1 MSSPILIPISAADAI
16 RWLAQEIGDDYL
28 FAHQTP
34 DRPEAIYWHSLPDRA
49 ALPASLR
56 QLLHWQR
63 RGMVTV
69 VARTSNWRWLGML
82 TALGCRVISQE
93 SMQAPHWTDPV
104 RFSNC
109 LRSTSAL
116 DGRRELVPDSRP
128 RRWYFTCALG
138 VLLARDFRADAVMA
152 ARAFLAS
159 TGGPLVTRRRCHR
172 VRLPKVLD

>member
-1 MSSPILIPISAADAI
+1 MGQPILIPISAADAI

-69 VARTSNWRWLGML
+69 IARTSNWRWLGML

-93 SMQAPHWTDPV
+93 
-104 RFSNC
+104 
-109 LRSTSAL
+109 
-116 DGRRELVPDSRP
+116 
-128 RRWYFTCALG
+128 
-138 VLLARDFRADAVMA
+138 ADAPRQD
-152 ARAFLAS
+152 ARVYAPPEQLADFLRRFARF
-159 TGGPLVTRRRCHR
+159 TRCRHCPL
-172 VRLPKVLD
+172 L